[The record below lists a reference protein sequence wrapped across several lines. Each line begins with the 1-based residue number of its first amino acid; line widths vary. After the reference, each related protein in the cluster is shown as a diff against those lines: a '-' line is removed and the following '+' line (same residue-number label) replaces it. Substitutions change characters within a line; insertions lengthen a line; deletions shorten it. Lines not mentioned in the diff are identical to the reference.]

1 MLEARFT
8 HIDLIYPFA
17 WQLLVNIELGDVLD
31 HGQRLWERVQVL
43 EAMLVRLI
51 NLERWPFHLQVEVN
65 EAC

>member
-8 HIDLIYPFA
+8 HIDLVYPFA
-17 WQLLVNIELGDVLD
+17 WQLLVNLELGDVLD
-31 HGQRLWERVQVL
+31 QGQRLWERVQAL

>member
-8 HIDLIYPFA
+8 HINLIYSFA
-17 WQLLVNIELGDVLD
+17 WQLLVNFELGDVFD

-43 EAMLVRLI
+43 EAMLVSLI
-51 NLERWPFHLQVEVN
+51 NLERWPFHLQVEID